1 VVLDE
6 TVRVC
11 VAVETEDPMVQLNA
25 VRALGVVLNVGAVTV
40 KLTGMLRGEFAAK
53 ASVMTMLPV

>member
-1 VVLDE
+1 MLEE
-6 TVRVC
+6 TVKVC
-11 VAVETEDPMVQLNA
+11 AVVETEEPISQLNA
-25 VRALGVVLNVGAVTV
+25 VSVLGVVLNVGAVTV

>member
-1 VVLDE
+1 
-6 TVRVC
+6 
-11 VAVETEDPMVQLNA
+11 
-25 VRALGVVLNVGAVTV
+25 VVLNVGAVTV